1 MSLFNLL
8 PQDVLTDLKTAQES
22 LVVLQELGEELKSQ
36 VEASAAAAIQ
46 SDHLSLNQN
55 LSTLEMALR
64 KQQAALQV
72 HRQCL
77 QSSNVII
84 LWSLKTHRVAKS
96 AWEKRVVL
104 PVNQLVLDFSESQ
117 S

>member
-1 MSLFNLL
+1 MSLFDVL

-55 LSTLEMALR
+55 LSALEQALR

-72 HRQCL
+72 QT
-77 QSSNVII
+77 VFAV
-84 LWSLKTHRVAKS
+84 LKSDH
-96 AWEKRVVL
+96 
-104 PVNQLVLDFSESQ
+104 PVGPENT
-117 S
+117 

>member
-1 MSLFNLL
+1 ML

-55 LSTLEMALR
+55 LSTLEQALR
-64 KQQAALQV
+64 KQQAVLQV
-72 HRQCL
+72 YRECF
-77 QSSNVII
+77 QSLNLII
-84 LWSLKTHRVAKS
+84 PWYLKTHKLPKT

-104 PVNQLVLDFSESQ
+104 PVRQHFLDFPASQ
-117 S
+117 N